1 MSENLPDVEKFEL
14 TTCCEIGS
22 HLRADEQVTTIGGS
36 PSVIFLGTN
45 IGRIFHV
52 KNNKD
57 SWKIAGNIELPLK
70 QELRQIEFASALD
83 IILVLCDNV
92 LFDIELGSFEIV
104 SNRSSVQHIAVNT
117 NPQVDDPFALQIAIA
132 TTSKQLQICERR
144 NGKLEILQKL
154 SVDGII
160 SAMQFSRLTVCFAV
174 NGMYNIYN
182 LSSKT
187 FISLFPFDPQ
197 VIRPQICTVDMEFLV
212 SGMDGLLISVTEQG
226 VSVRPPVVIP
236 STVIEDM
243 VCNSPYVYIRSTT
256 EILIVSLEDARI
268 SQSVSGNEVKVL
280 RVLDGSVFV
289 CSNEWLSNLS
299 MLSVE
304 KQVNLLYS
312 YGQYEKAIS
321 LFQSKLSRHFD
332 VESLVEF
339 VSLKKK
345 IAFKYME
352 EQMYEKAAELLI
364 ETEVNPEEV
373 IAFFKWPSD
382 IKSVAKSPDISEG
395 YQFLEEY
402 LLQIRKL
409 HFALGVRTIVDSC
422 VLKLFTIHEKVDE
435 VLSLEDFSPDYDEA
449 AIFLESYQHYNY
461 AAEMWLRAKKPQK
474 AWDIWRRLSLN
485 ELQDDNFC
493 IDAVIDRIS
502 SVNDKDLLTAILSWC
517 ISLAPE
523 RCMKIIVSTP
533 VLDYATVR
541 KMLDGNASYLRLY
554 LESVPFN
561 DDVAKELC
569 NIYIND
575 ITRGDTSC
583 RRRFMRLLLK
593 MNISERSAV
602 YDRLPEECGVERLLC
617 DSSLSAGD
625 ILDKVVIMYHDY
637 DAAELICSH
646 YSPTQP
652 DICLNLLKFLEDREL
667 SSTEDSETRICS
679 LLKCMSD
686 SVDPGKVI
694 TVLPES
700 TSFDQVS
707 FYLMRAVAK
716 KQQEQHLLQYRACLL
731 DKYAEV
737 EKSTLPNEKIVIE
750 DKTAC
755 VVCKKPISGNDVLC
769 YLKTGFIVHNKCM
782 KYENLCPL
790 TNSLLVLPE

>member
-117 NPQVDDPFALQIAIA
+117 NPQVDDPFALQIAVA

-174 NGMYNIYN
+174 NGMYNIYS

-197 VIRPQICTVDMEFLV
+197 VIRPQICTVDM
-212 SGMDGLLISVTEQG
+212 G

-268 SQSVSGNEVKVL
+268 SQSVSGDEVKVL

-304 KQVNLLYS
+304 KQ
-312 YGQYEKAIS
+312 
-321 LFQSKLSRHFD
+321 
-332 VESLVEF
+332 EF

-364 ETEVNPEEV
+364 ETEVNPEE
-373 IAFFKWPSD
+373 
-382 IKSVAKSPDISEG
+382 
-395 YQFLEEY
+395 
-402 LLQIRKL
+402 
-409 HFALGVRTIVDSC
+409 
-422 VLKLFTIHEKVDE
+422 LFTIHEKVDE

-523 RCMKIIVSTP
+523 RCMK
-533 VLDYATVR
+533 
-541 KMLDGNASYLRLY
+541 
-554 LESVPFN
+554 
-561 DDVAKELC
+561 
-569 NIYIND
+569 
-575 ITRGDTSC
+575 
-583 RRRFMRLLLK
+583 
-593 MNISERSAV
+593 
-602 YDRLPEECGVERLLC
+602 
-617 DSSLSAGD
+617 LSAGD

-686 SVDPGKVI
+686 SVDPGK
-694 TVLPES
+694 
-700 TSFDQVS
+700 VS